1 MRISDRV
8 HKILYFVLS
17 LLIAIVLWLYVD
29 NEQGNSTT
37 QTFSGIPI
45 EFIGAEDTLP
55 NRNLML
61 TGGGEA
67 TVDLRLSFPRTLTLD
82 KEDIRVQVDLSGI
95 SGTGTFTRTLS
106 IYYPDTVDSSQITEE
121 YRSRSAVTV
130 QISSLYSKTIPVSVN
145 VVNNGVPEGF
155 VYMGDLLSWEP
166 STLTLRGREEDVAP
180 VVSARV
186 ELDLDGV
193 TGTVQQEFGYT
204 LLDSEGNA
212 VPTDAIRVSE
222 KLVAVTAPVYIIK
235 ELPLTVKFKYA
246 PGSAE
251 EYTQWELSEDSITV
265 AGEAVSLENVEEI
278 SLGEV
283 DLSQFLSSFEQR
295 DFDIPIPAGCVNQS
309 GITSTK
315 LTVRFRGLD
324 TKTLSVTNITAIGL
338 AEGQSWS
345 KVTNSVDVTLR
356 GPAGELEDVTEED
369 VRIVLDLTDYGNGTV
384 SVPAAVLVDGHNN
397 EVGAIGSYSVTCKI
411 S

>member
-1 MRISDRV
+1 MRISERV
-8 HKILYFVLS
+8 HKILYVVLS

-29 NEQGNSTT
+29 NEQNNTTTKTFGN
-37 QTFSGIPI
+37 IPI

-55 NRNLML
+55 NRNLMM
-61 TGGGEA
+61 TSGNDA
-67 TVDLRLSFPRTLTLD
+67 TVDLRLRVPRTLSLD

-95 SGTGTFTRTLS
+95 SGTGSFTRTLN
-106 IYYPDTVDSSQITEE
+106 IYYPDTVDSSQIIEE

-130 QISSLYSKTIPVSVN
+130 QISSLYSKTVPVTVN
-145 VVNNGVPEGF
+145 VLNNGVPDGF

-166 STLTLRGREEDVAP
+166 STLTLRGREEDVGQ

-193 TGTVQQEFGYT
+193 TGTIQQEFGYT

-212 VPTDAIRVSE
+212 VSGDAIRVSE
-222 KLVAVTAPVYIIK
+222 KLIAVTAPVYVIK
-235 ELPLTVKFKYA
+235 ELPLTVKLKYA
-246 PGSAE
+246 PGSAQ
-251 EYTQWELSEDSITV
+251 EYVQWELSEESITV
-265 AGEAVSLENVEEI
+265 AGEPVSLENMEEI

-283 DLSQFLSSFEQR
+283 DLSQVLSNYEER
-295 DFDIPIPAGCVNQS
+295 DLDIPIPAGCVNQS
-309 GITSTK
+309 GVSTTK
-315 LTVRFRGLD
+315 LTIRFRGLE
-324 TKTLSVTNITAIGL
+324 TRTLSVTNISAIGL
-338 AEGQSWS
+338 ADAQSWS

-356 GPAGELEDVTEED
+356 GPADELETVTEED

-384 SVPAAVLVDGHNN
+384 SVPATVLVDGHNS
-397 EVGAIGSYSVTCKI
+397 EVGAIGVYSVTCKI